1 MTSKKSKT
9 ALKHLTAG
17 LIFAENI
24 CNWFY
29 YEEKKMVY
37 DEGKKTQNRPTSD
50 LARNLA

>member
-9 ALKHLTAG
+9 ALKHLTVG

-29 YEEKKMVY
+29 DEEKKMVY
-37 DEGKKTQNRPTSD
+37 DEGKNPKT
-50 LARNLA
+50 NLLLTLLEI